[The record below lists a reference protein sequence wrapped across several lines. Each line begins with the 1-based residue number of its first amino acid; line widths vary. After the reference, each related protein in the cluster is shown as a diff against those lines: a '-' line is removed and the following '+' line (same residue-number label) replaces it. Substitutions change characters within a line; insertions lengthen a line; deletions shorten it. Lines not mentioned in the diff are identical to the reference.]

1 VKNKN
6 KNKNQAKLKMA
17 DLLKMSPKYLVKSD
31 LDWKRDIISLRLDLL
46 FTLKTVKQLSK
57 VLLKYNVTRCTV
69 M

>member
-1 VKNKN
+1 
-6 KNKNQAKLKMA
+6 MA